1 MGQSTWGA
9 TTSNMPAHNARI
21 AQIMSHLCAAAQEA
35 GSSDVVNEPGFSG
48 SYAGD
53 YKIRDLSL
61 HERGRK
67 ELLMAEVEMPG
78 LMNCRKEWGTTKP
91 LSGARVMGSLHDRAN
106 CRPNGDIARD
116 GSGRALGH
124 LQHLLHSGRS
134 CCSLCSRQDC
144 MRVRME
150 GPIDRRVLG
159 VHGRY
164 HHMERWR
171 RYGHHC

>member
-1 MGQSTWGA
+1 MGTS
-9 TTSNMPAHNARI
+9 TSNMPAHNARI

-91 LSGARVMGSLHDRAN
+91 LSGARVMGSLHMTVQTATSSPPRMKLQLPVFRPSPHACTHGRAN
-106 CRPNGDIARD
+106 RSPST
-116 GSGRALGH
+116 GSAWTLPSHGTMAKAWTS
-124 LQHLLHSGRS
+124 LLT
-134 CCSLCSRQDC
+134 
-144 MRVRME
+144 MAAM
-150 GPIDRRVLG
+150 
-159 VHGRY
+159 
-164 HHMERWR
+164 
-171 RYGHHC
+171 